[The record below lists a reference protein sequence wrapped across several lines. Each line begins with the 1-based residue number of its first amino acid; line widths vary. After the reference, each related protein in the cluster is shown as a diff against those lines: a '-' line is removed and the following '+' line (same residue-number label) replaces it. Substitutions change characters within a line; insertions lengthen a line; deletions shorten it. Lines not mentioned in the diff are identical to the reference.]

1 MKFKLYLIPVLI
13 LAIIFGGIGLANVA
27 GWWQPYAKRTSDS
40 FSGGGDV
47 LNDINIS
54 DPYDIRS
61 SYTFEDVERNFD
73 MSVELLAE
81 AFPVADKDFETIMLQ
96 DIEIYYEKFNFPYHI
111 GNGSFKYFIA
121 LYKNLPFNGKEPLPD
136 TAVYILERDG
146 KIVPGSIIGLKTDK
160 VYDGEELNIEVD
172 EGEFSISGDTTVKE
186 ALEHG
191 ISLEDLEALIG
202 KVDDE
207 NSMIKEVIEKNGF
220 IFGKLKDSLN
230 ELAN

>member
-1 MKFKLYLIPVLI
+1 MKFKLYLIPILI

-27 GWWQPYAKRTSDS
+27 GWWQPYAKRTSGS
-40 FSGGGDV
+40 FSGGGEV
-47 LNDINIS
+47 INDIS

-81 AFPVADKDFETIMLQ
+81 AFPVSDKDFENIMLQ
-96 DIEIYYEKFNFPYHI
+96 DIESYYEKYNFPYHI
-111 GNGSFKYFIA
+111 GTGSFKYFIA

-136 TAVYILERDG
+136 TAVNILERDG
-146 KIVPGSIIGLKTDK
+146 KIAPGSIIGLKTDK
-160 VYDGEELNIEVD
+160 VYDGGELNIEVD

-191 ISLEDLEALIG
+191 IKLEELEAIIG

-207 NSMIKEVIEKNGF
+207 NSLIKTVLTENGF
-220 IFGKLKDSLN
+220 TFGKLKDSLN
-230 ELAN
+230 ELTN